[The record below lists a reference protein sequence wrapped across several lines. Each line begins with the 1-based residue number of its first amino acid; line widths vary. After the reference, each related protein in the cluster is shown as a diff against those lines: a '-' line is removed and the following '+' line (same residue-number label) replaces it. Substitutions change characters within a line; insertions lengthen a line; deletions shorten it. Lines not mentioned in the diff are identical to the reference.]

1 MNTRFC
7 GAEDRT
13 RTGRPCSGGGFSS
26 HYGFHRQLFAVRALD
41 FAFTMALPL
50 QVPAVKSLHLPIVGL
65 GSALPRIKSRGFA
78 DFDGIHAC
86 AFATRCSIYKSAVFT
101 NFTTPARGRK
111 IVAASSRFAPPL
123 TAESAPNRQR
133 RESGN
138 RVLSFSG
145 TRAADTGNV
154 PRPPCA
160 SDTTW
165 QDAWGL
171 K

>member
-123 TAESAPNRQR
+123 TAESTPNRQWR
-133 RESGN
+133 KGGN
-138 RVLSFSG
+138 RRFIIC
-145 TRAADTGNV
+145 RNTGSKH
-154 PRPPCA
+154 RKCSKA
-160 SDTTW
+160 SIRV
-165 QDAWGL
+165 
-171 K
+171 